1 MKRLGV
7 LRRPFHFGSLSLL
20 QVEMI
25 KGKLPILAMYR
36 FLDAVECP
44 LSSLLKMYHCTVL
57 TQATLMNIQRI
68 IT

>member
-7 LRRPFHFGSLSLL
+7 LRRSFHFGSLSLL

-25 KGKLPILAMYR
+25 KGKLPILPMYR

-44 LSSLLKMYHCTVL
+44 LSSLLKMYHCTV
-57 TQATLMNIQRI
+57 
-68 IT
+68 

>member
-7 LRRPFHFGSLSLL
+7 LRRSFHFGSLSLL

-44 LSSLLKMYHCTVL
+44 LSSLLKMYHCTV
-57 TQATLMNIQRI
+57 
-68 IT
+68 